1 MEQGRWSRLAER
13 IGYHPGLGEVEATV
27 RRRLARRGVVDLL
40 SGDVSTEDRA
50 RALCRRVAA
59 SGRLAVAFRHPIDA
73 IPVGIMLAVFAAQL
87 AVLVFVHDRLHVLVA
102 VVALFPLQVNFAGVC
117 HNHHHVSTF
126 RQRLA
131 NRAFEVVMFLQLGM
145 LPFGYTLHHN
155 IGHHRHYR
163 DPARD
168 SNRWRRRDGRS
179 MGSWEFAWHLCVDMY
194 PTVVRIGRR
203 HPAIFRKFRR
213 MALVSALVLLGL
225 FAVEPVNA
233 FLVFVLPLPLAL
245 LLQAQATYW
254 QHVGLEAD
262 DAMSASRSVVD
273 GFYNLRT
280 LNLGYHT
287 AHHVRPRLH
296 WSKLP
301 ALHAEIAR
309 AIPPELIG

>member
-1 MEQGRWSRLAER
+1 MSTGGW
-13 IGYHPGLGEVEATV
+13 
-27 RRRLARRGVVDLL
+27 ARN
-40 SGDVSTEDRA
+40 
-50 RALCRRVAA
+50 LCRRVAG
-59 SGRLAVAFRHPIDA
+59 SSRLAAVFRHPIDA
-73 IPVGIMLAVFAAQL
+73 IPVGIMFVVFGAQL
-87 AVLVFVHDRLHVLVA
+87 SVFLFLHDALRVLPALVL
-102 VVALFPLQVNFAGVC
+102 LFPVQVNFAGVC

-126 RQRLA
+126 RMRLA

-168 SNRWRRRDGRS
+168 SNRWHRRDGRP
-179 MGSWEFAWHLCVDMY
+179 MGSWEFAVHLCLDMY

-213 MALVSALVLLGL
+213 MAFVSTAVLLGL
-225 FAVEPVNA
+225 FAIDPVNA
-233 FLVFVLPLPLAL
+233 FLVFVLPLPFAL

-254 QHVGLEAD
+254 QHVGLEAH
-262 DAMSASRSVVD
+262 DAMGASRSVVD
-273 GFYNLRT
+273 GLYNLRT